1 MIIKKNLMFLFC
13 IIFLSSLVLAQDYK
27 MDVSTTKETFGA
39 GENIT
44 FIITLYDSKNN
55 PIEGVILIIIEDIYK
70 KIKIEKNVKAKELI
84 SIDLGEKVSSGQW
97 SITAK
102 YVDIEAMGLF
112 FIKTNEQ
119 IEVELI
125 EDVLTLKNIGN
136 TKYTKNIEILIGE
149 TSGIK
154 EPILDIGEKVSY
166 RLIAPEGVY
175 DIKVVVDGGVTF
187 SKRGVSL
194 TGKGLTGDV
203 IGALD
208 EETSKR
214 SPLTGGISPDEEAD
228 DAILSYL
235 RGSKFA
241 YVFIVV
247 IFGAMIL
254 LAIER
259 NYRRRLGR

>member
-13 IIFLSSLVLAQDYK
+13 IIFLLSLVLAQDYK

-44 FIITLYDSKNN
+44 FIITLYDSQNN
-55 PIEGVILIIIEDIYK
+55 PIDGAVLIIIEDANK
-70 KIKIEKNVKAKELI
+70 KTKIERNVRSKELT
-84 SIDLGEKVSSGQW
+84 SIDLGEKISSGQW

-102 YVDIEAMGLF
+102 YADIEAIGLF

-136 TKYTKNIEILIGE
+136 TRYTKNIEIVIGE

-154 EPILDIGEKVSY
+154 EPILDVGEKVSY

-175 DIKVVVDGGVTF
+175 DIKIVVDGGIIF

-194 TGKGLTGDV
+194 TGRGLTGDV

-235 RGSKFA
+235 RSSKFV
-241 YVFIVV
+241 YIFMVV

-254 LAIER
+254 LTIER
-259 NYRRRLGR
+259 TYRKRLEK